1 MITSVCIVVAELI
14 NSPELDTILTEG
26 AEKAASVANV
36 TLARVE
42 EAMGLRRK

>member
-1 MITSVCIVVAELI
+1 MTPIHERYAELI
-14 NSPELDTILTEG
+14 DSPELDTILTEG